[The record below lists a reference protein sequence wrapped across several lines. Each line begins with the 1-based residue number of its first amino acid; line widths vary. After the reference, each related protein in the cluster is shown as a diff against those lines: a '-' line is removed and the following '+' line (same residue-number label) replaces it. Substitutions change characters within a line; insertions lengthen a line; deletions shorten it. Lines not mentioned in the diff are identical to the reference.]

1 MKQLVKDEQS
11 GNITVT
17 EDQKKQILLLL
28 LKMTT
33 QGYENQ
39 KEQYKQA
46 YSLKALM
53 WLKDEFIGLEE
64 TFKLTN
70 DIMDVFAQAILN
82 GKDSSIE
89 QYLLNFWVK
98 DLSLRDLIDRIH
110 VTCRLE
116 QNSAVFF
123 NILFTWLF
131 NYKIC
136 PQNEEEAA
144 NWVLE
149 DFRKVAALLA

>member
-1 MKQLVKDEQS
+1 M
-11 GNITVT
+11 T
-17 EDQKKQILLLL
+17 EDQKKQIMLLLL
-28 LKMTT
+28 QMTT
-33 QGYENQ
+33 QGYQNS

-89 QYLLNFWVK
+89 
-98 DLSLRDLIDRIH
+98 
-110 VTCRLE
+110 
-116 QNSAVFF
+116 
-123 NILFTWLF
+123 
-131 NYKIC
+131 
-136 PQNEEEAA
+136 
-144 NWVLE
+144 
-149 DFRKVAALLA
+149 